1 MPFANAKGAKLHYE
15 VSGAGTPIVFVH
27 EFGGDYR
34 SWEPQVR
41 HFCRC
46 YQCIT
51 FNARGYPPSDVPNE
65 VTLYSQDLAADDI
78 VAVMDHL
85 GLAKAHIVGISM
97 GAYATVHFGL
107 RHANRALSLT
117 AAALGYG
124 SQPQFRDKFRADS
137 AMLAEEIKKLGAEK
151 FAEGY
156 ALGPYRLQF
165 KRKDERGWL
174 EFKRMLGEHSTV
186 GTSLTMLG
194 VQKGRPALYE
204 LEDKLRRLTV
214 PFLIVAGDEDDWCLE
229 MDLWL
234 KRAVP
239 SSGLLVLPK
248 TGHTINLEEPDLFN
262 HHLQTFLGMVEHDA
276 WPLRDPATVADS
288 ALMAWKKKRRRIDL

>member
-1 MPFANAKGAKLHYE
+1 MPFADATEAKLYYE
-15 VSGAGTPIVFVH
+15 VSGHGAPIVFVH

-41 HFCRC
+41 HFARR

-51 FNARGYPPSDVPNE
+51 FNARGYPPSDVPAD
-65 VTLYSQDLAADDI
+65 VAHYTQDLAADDI

-85 GLAKAHIVGISM
+85 ELKRAHIVGISM
-97 GAYATVHFGL
+97 GAYATIHFGL
-107 RHANRALSLT
+107 RYANRAVSLT

-124 SQPQFRDKFRADS
+124 SQPQVRDKFRTDS

-174 EFKRMLGEHSTV
+174 EFKRMLAEHSAL
-186 GTSLTMLG
+186 GTSLTMQG
-194 VQKGRPALYE
+194 VQRGRPGLFE
-204 LEDKLRRLTV
+204 LEKGLRELSV
-214 PFLIVAGDEDDWCLE
+214 PLLIIAGDEDDWCLE
-229 MDLWL
+229 TDLWL
-234 KRAVP
+234 KRIVP
-239 SSGLLVLPK
+239 SAGLLVLPK
-248 TGHTINLEEPDLFN
+248 TGHTVNLEDPDLFN
-262 HHLQTFLGMVEHDA
+262 AHLQDFLTTVEHQG
-276 WPLRDPATVADS
+276 WPLRDPATIADS
-288 ALMAWKKKRRRIDL
+288 ALMAWKK